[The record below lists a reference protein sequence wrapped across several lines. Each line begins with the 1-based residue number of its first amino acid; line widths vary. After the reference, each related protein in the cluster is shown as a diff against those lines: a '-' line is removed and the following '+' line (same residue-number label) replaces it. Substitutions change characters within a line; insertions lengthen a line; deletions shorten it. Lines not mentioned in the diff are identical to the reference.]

1 MRFAAVV
8 HDHVTRARCLT
19 RAVPL
24 LTPMVVLVL
33 AACGTDTGDAD
44 GNTFHMTVEDSAG
57 VRIVEYTGTPTADAP
72 VAFAPKPI
80 YRHGTGP
87 DDYLFSQ
94 IRHGVLLGDGS
105 AAVFDAVNNEVVLLD
120 PDGTSQSVLA
130 SRGQGPGDV
139 GSVGAM
145 FALGRDSLLLEDD
158 DNSRLSLFVG
168 GSPDHT
174 TWIPADVS
182 YALDAHGIDA
192 DGRILMSSSGYR
204 GGFPEEWLR
213 GHMVRF
219 DPETG
224 VVDTVA
230 TYDFVPF
237 VPPEG
242 APLSP
247 FRHAGMVAGVSGEH
261 LYGRNDSPQLVWRR
275 TDGSVRQIV
284 RWEAEWVYP
293 TDEHWEVIANSERES
308 VRLNL
313 HAMTDEEQAD
323 RVARRLSRYE
333 VKPDQP
339 LPLFED
345 PFGDDEDRVWLPEY
359 GIWGGPPPSSY
370 TLFSSDGEWLG
381 RVAVPEGV
389 QVLDVAGGRALG
401 ITRDEMSVESLVVYE
416 LVGR

>member
-24 LTPMVVLVL
+24 LTPMGVLVL

-44 GNTFHMTVEDSAG
+44 GNTFSMTVKDSAG
-57 VRIVEYTGTPTADAP
+57 VRIVEHTGTPTADAP
-72 VAFAPKPI
+72 VAFAPEPI

-105 AAVFDAVNNEVVLLD
+105 AAVFDAVNNEIVLLN
-120 PDGTSQSVLA
+120 PDGTSRSVLA

-145 FALGRDSLLLEDD
+145 FALGRDSLLVEDD

-182 YALDAHGIDA
+182 WGYNTKAIDA
-192 DGRILMSSSGYR
+192 GGRILMSAYLPGQRS
-204 GGFPEEWLR
+204 PEEWLR
-213 GHMVRF
+213 GRMVRF

-230 TYDFVPF
+230 TYDWVSPQGVP
-237 VPPEG
+237 VN
-242 APLSP
+242 P
-247 FRHAGMVAGVSGEH
+247 FQHAGVVAGASGEY

-293 TDEHWEVIANSERES
+293 TDEHWEVIANAQREF
-308 VRLNL
+308 VRVNL
-313 HAMTDEEQAD
+313 HALTDEERAD
-323 RVARRLSRYE
+323 EIARRLSRYE

-339 LPLFED
+339 LPLFEA
-345 PFGDDEDRVWLPEY
+345 PFGDDEGRIWLPEY
-359 GIWGGPPPSSY
+359 VVWGAPPPSSY

-381 RVAVPEGV
+381 RVAAPEGV

-416 LVGR
+416 LVGS